1 MISVCVALIAFTAP
15 PPLRGVSRCAV
26 CCAAPQADGPPTPYA
41 AEVPYREGEY
51 DPAAAD
57 AFFRQRPMAVLRRV
71 VQLTRLSGGFVFAV
85 ILDKVLKR
93 EERMTEQRSQAL
105 LDLVTKLGPAFI
117 KLGQALSI
125 RTDLVPAAYV
135 AGLTKLQD
143 SVRPFEPA
151 LGRAVIERELGI
163 RLSDVFSELSPEP
176 VASASIGQVY
186 KGTLRSTGES
196 VAVKVQRPGVLFD
209 VARDLYML
217 RTLAPAYQRANQIN
231 TDLIGLIDA
240 WGKGFVDELDYRQEA
255 AATSAFS
262 AAMAQRGLGSVFA
275 PEVLPDLSSTHV
287 LSTKWVEGSRLS
299 ASNAQDVPRL
309 CAVALNAYLTMLL
322 DTGCLHCD
330 PHPGN
335 LLRTP
340 DGRLCILDW
349 GMVQQVPPD
358 LQLSLLEFIANLSA
372 ENYERVPDDLVNLG
386 FVPRSKLEELR
397 ASGLTYTISRT
408 LRLAAQGGGPSGTMK
423 RLVAENKEKY
433 GPELL
438 AKCVLPGLPLDC
450 LLIAC
455 LLIAS

>member
-1 MISVCVALIAFTAP
+1 
-15 PPLRGVSRCAV
+15 
-26 CCAAPQADGPPTPYA
+26 
-41 AEVPYREGEY
+41 
-51 DPAAAD
+51 
-57 AFFRQRPMAVLRRV
+57 MAVLRRV

-93 EERMTEQRSQAL
+93 EEQMTEQRSQAL
-105 LDLVTKLGPAFI
+105 LELVTKLGPAFI

-240 WGKGFVDELDYRQEA
+240 WGKGFVNELDYRQEA

-287 LSTKWVEGSRLS
+287 SLHASAHHGALASPHRCCPTSPQRMCSPPNGWMVAVSR
-299 ASNAQDVPRL
+299 R
-309 CAVALNAYLTMLL
+309 
-322 DTGCLHCD
+322 
-330 PHPGN
+330 
-335 LLRTP
+335 RT
-340 DGRLCILDW
+340 RRTC
-349 GMVQQVPPD
+349 
-358 LQLSLLEFIANLSA
+358 
-372 ENYERVPDDLVNLG
+372 RG
-386 FVPRSKLEELR
+386 FARWRSMR
-397 ASGLTYTISRT
+397 I
-408 LRLAAQGGGPSGTMK
+408 
-423 RLVAENKEKY
+423 
-433 GPELL
+433 
-438 AKCVLPGLPLDC
+438 
-450 LLIAC
+450 
-455 LLIAS
+455 